1 MNTKKAAPQDDIPVK
16 ILKLNNDIFSQYLS
30 QIFNESIEAANFPN
44 ESKDTNITPVYKKN
58 NRHEKENYR
67 PVSIISVISKILER
81 CLYDQ
86 IYKHIDN
93 RLSRHQMGYR
103 KGHSSQH
110 SLTATF
116 NKRKKNL
123 DKGGECG
130 ALFVDLSK
138 AFDCLQHDLL
148 LAKLNAYGFDYKSLK
163 LISSFL
169 SNRKYRTKINS
180 SFSEWKHLLIGT
192 PQGSVFGPLLFNIY
206 MCDLF
211 LFMSESNVANYADD
225 KTLYACEKIYMM

>member
-1 MNTKKAAPQDDIPVK
+1 
-16 ILKLNNDIFSQYLS
+16 
-30 QIFNESIEAANFPN
+30 
-44 ESKDTNITPVYKKN
+44 
-58 NRHEKENYR
+58 
-67 PVSIISVISKILER
+67 
-81 CLYDQ
+81 
-86 IYKHIDN
+86 
-93 RLSRHQMGYR
+93 MGYR

-110 SLTATF
+110 SLTAMF

-180 SFSEWKHLLIGT
+180 SFSEWKHLLIGV
-192 PQGSVFGPLLFNIY
+192 PQGPVFGPLLFNIY

-211 LFMSESNVANYADD
+211 LFMSESNAANYAM
-225 KTLYACEKIYMM
+225 TGLYMRVKKIYMMCKES

>member
-1 MNTKKAAPQDDIPVK
+1 
-16 ILKLNNDIFSQYLS
+16 
-30 QIFNESIEAANFPN
+30 
-44 ESKDTNITPVYKKN
+44 
-58 NRHEKENYR
+58 
-67 PVSIISVISKILER
+67 
-81 CLYDQ
+81 
-86 IYKHIDN
+86 
-93 RLSRHQMGYR
+93 MGYR
-103 KGHSSQH
+103 KGYSSQH
-110 SLTATF
+110 SLIAIF
-116 NKRKKNL
+116 EKWKKNL

-138 AFDCLQHDLL
+138 ALDCLQHDLL

-180 SFSEWKHLLIGT
+180 SFSEWKHLLIGI
-192 PQGSVFGPLLFNIY
+192 PQRSVLGSLSFNIY

-225 KTLYACEKIYMM
+225 TTLYACEKNLPGVERKLESESLILFNWFQDYYLKANSGKSHVMLTNR